1 MSLDNTIVL
10 DNGASSLKIGKTNT
24 EISIFPNSIFRS
36 KSERR
41 KNFIS
46 NQIDACKDYSSLF
59 YVLPFQKGYLLNWD
73 VQRQVWD
80 HVFGKDVLNL
90 KCNESNIVITEPH
103 FNFASIQE
111 AINEI
116 FFEEYEFQSILRT
129 NSSTLSSH
137 KYAAD
142 NPGEDCCLVVDCG
155 YSFTHIVP
163 YHKNNKIPEAVC
175 RIDVGGKLLTNHLK
189 EIISYRQLQVMDE
202 TYVMNQVKEDACYV
216 SMNFND
222 DMKTCKLK
230 GKDNTVLRDYVL
242 PDYTQIKRGYIKIL
256 QKPDS
261 VSTKSQEQMI
271 RLTVER
277 FGVPEI
283 LFHPWDVGIPQ
294 MGLAE
299 AIMHSVSKCPQDT
312 QPHMLRNIVL
322 TGGSC
327 KFPNFKERLE
337 REIRCLAPDHLDI
350 YVTLPHNPI
359 TYSCEG
365 GLHWSKTNEIREH
378 WLTLEEYQEGGQAAC
393 ARQFYDI

>member
-1 MSLDNTIVL
+1 LGNTIIL
-10 DNGASSLKIGKTNT
+10 DNGASSLKIGKVDSQ
-24 EISIFPNSIFRS
+24 ISIYPNSIFRS

-41 KNFIS
+41 KNFVS
-46 NQIDACKDYSSLF
+46 NQIDGCKDYSSLF
-59 YVLPFQKGYLLNWD
+59 YVLPFQKGYLVNWD

-103 FNFASIQE
+103 FNFGSIQE
-111 AINEI
+111 AMNEI

-129 NSSTLSSH
+129 NASTLSSH
-137 KYAAD
+137 KYNND
-142 NPGEDCCLVVDCG
+142 NPGEECCVVVDCG

-163 YHKNNKIPEAVC
+163 YHKNVKVSEAVC

-189 EIISYRQLQVMDE
+189 EVISYRQLQVMDE

-216 SMNFND
+216 SMDFNG
-222 DMKTCKLK
+222 DMETCKLK
-230 GKDNTVLRDYVL
+230 GKDNIVLRDYVL
-242 PDYTQIKRGYIKIL
+242 PDYTQIKRGYIKVGYTT
-256 QKPDS
+256 P
-261 VSTKSQEQMI
+261 TKSQEQMI

-277 FGVPEI
+277 FAVPEI
-283 LFHPWDVGIPQ
+283 LFHPSDVGIPQ

-299 AIMHSVSKCPQDT
+299 AIMHSVSKCSEDT

-327 KFPNFKERLE
+327 KFLNFKQRLE
-337 REIRCLAPDHLDI
+337 EDLRRLAPDHLDI
-350 YVTLPHNPI
+350 CLTMPENPVT
-359 TYSCEG
+359 YACEG
-365 GLHWSKTNEIREH
+365 GLRWTKTNTIREH